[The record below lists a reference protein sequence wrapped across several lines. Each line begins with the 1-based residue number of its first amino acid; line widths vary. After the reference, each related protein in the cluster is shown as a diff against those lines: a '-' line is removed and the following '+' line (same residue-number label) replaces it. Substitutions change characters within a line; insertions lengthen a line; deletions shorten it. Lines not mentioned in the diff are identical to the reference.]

1 MAGFLTVLETNF
13 NRIKGE
19 LTELYK
25 NTIELQT
32 SELCRTDSPISK
44 EAAQKFSID
53 ETAKDLE
60 IHASTL
66 NEYLQMAENEDSE
79 NEDSENLKHS
89 IEDEITILKL
99 QYTELG
105 RRKEFFSIAK
115 MDMFRLEFQAV
126 RRYCLEKKITCPEP
140 PTFDKV
146 LQTENFPGFN
156 NIVNEEEKKRFKA
169 LQDTLNEEYRKSCQ
183 KDGGKKSKTKRRKT
197 KRSKRKSKSKRRKT
211 RRSK

>member
-1 MAGFLTVLETNF
+1 MASFLIDLETNF
-13 NRIKGE
+13 NRIKE
-19 LTELYK
+19 KLTELYK

-32 SELCRTDSPISK
+32 SELCRTDSAIPK
-44 EAAQKFSID
+44 GAAQKFSID
-53 ETAKDLE
+53 QTAKDLE

-66 NEYLQMAENEDSE
+66 NEYLQMAKK
-79 NEDSENLKHS
+79 EDSENLKHS

-126 RRYCLEKKITCPEP
+126 RRYCLEKNIICPEP

-156 NIVNEEEKKRFKA
+156 NILNEEEKTKFKA
-169 LQDTLNEEYRKSCQ
+169 LQDTLNEEYKKSCQ
-183 KDGGKKSKTKRRKT
+183 KGGKKSKTKRRKT
-197 KRSKRKSKSKRRKT
+197 KSSKRKSKKSKRK
-211 RRSK
+211 SKRTK